1 MLYAKCEMLY
11 AFCEMRYALIV
22 DNDAF
27 LVDWR
32 QVTGLAF
39 TCVNVLTVCC
49 PWGQLGPP
57 PPPRMPKFVI
67 FLLVGIGTS
76 ISNTAIYL
84 CLIYI

>member
-1 MLYAKCEMLY
+1 MQNALCFLGMLYAKCEMRYASWACFMLNAKCFMLY

-39 TCVNVLTVCC
+39 TCVNVLTVCAVH
-49 PWGQLGPP
+49 GA
-57 PPPRMPKFVI
+57 
-67 FLLVGIGTS
+67 S
-76 ISNTAIYL
+76 
-84 CLIYI
+84 

>member
-39 TCVNVLTVCC
+39 TCVNVLTVCAVQ
-49 PWGQLGPP
+49 GA
-57 PPPRMPKFVI
+57 
-67 FLLVGIGTS
+67 S
-76 ISNTAIYL
+76 
-84 CLIYI
+84 